1 MSKQTVISN
10 YFDVV
15 LQPEETGDSQSTLQ
29 MAPPFPSSD
38 EPTSF
43 PYEHQLTIEESFELH
58 AWHNKEDT
66 GIEEQLDCTQEE
78 CDQTV
83 HSKNKGRL
91 GVSGSDAQ
99 LHGLEHKTA
108 GRTVAVLKD
117 PEEDR
122 GSGTHDHIPFASA
135 SGAASSGDPITVP
148 PSPPGDADSNDG
160 WWPWVHRRC
169 RKSMGICYRADVPPR
184 CCAKLPRGKTQ

>member
-1 MSKQTVISN
+1 MLGTIKKRR
-10 YFDVV
+10 V
-15 LQPEETGDSQSTLQ
+15 LK
-29 MAPPFPSSD
+29 SSSIALKKSA
-38 EPTSF
+38 T
-43 PYEHQLTIEESFELH
+43 
-58 AWHNKEDT
+58 
-66 GIEEQLDCTQEE
+66 
-78 CDQTV
+78 
-83 HSKNKGRL
+83 KGLIRKTRGGL

-108 GRTVAVLKD
+108 GRTVAVQKD

-169 RKSMGICYRADVPPR
+169 RKSRGICYRADVPPR